1 MLLNEIFGNTT
12 RVKILQE
19 LVANWGLFLNANE
32 ISRMSDVSRRATYIN
47 LKELDEIGLL
57 EKKETKSLKYR
68 LKKDDKRSLIIA
80 ILEGEKHLHKNKDL
94 ISNNFSDS
102 FEYLNDEN
110 NNNDYKRIKL
120 KIPVTFAKKLEKT
133 LLNNLIDNGLLNTNE
148 NEEIRNLEINKT
160 DKKEIR
166 NLEINKTDSKE
177 KELEIKNMEFEIP
190 DYLIGNK
197 KSYNPKKENWEKLK
211 SMKKATNGVKPV
223 KALLDLRAG
232 KG

>member
-160 DKKEIR
+160 D
-166 NLEINKTDSKE
+166 SKE